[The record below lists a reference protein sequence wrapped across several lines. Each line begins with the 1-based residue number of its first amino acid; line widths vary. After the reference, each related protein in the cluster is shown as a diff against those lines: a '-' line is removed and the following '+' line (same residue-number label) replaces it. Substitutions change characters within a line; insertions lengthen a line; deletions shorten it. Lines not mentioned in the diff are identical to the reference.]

1 MEESRLTN
9 NNRSGTAGGTAG
21 HRAGGRAD
29 CHMHME
35 VVVLLDMPMEVVV
48 LVDRAAAVE
57 VVVLVDMHILFPCVT
72 YSERAKIDIRGNT
85 DSSNF
90 QMSGRKEEN
99 IGRRGRAAVVVLG
112 DIGRS
117 PRMQYHAL
125 SLARQASLEVDIVAY
140 GVDFMI
146 LSEFHFWVL

>member
-72 YSERAKIDIRGNT
+72 
-85 DSSNF
+85 
-90 QMSGRKEEN
+90 
-99 IGRRGRAAVVVLG
+99 
-112 DIGRS
+112 
-117 PRMQYHAL
+117 
-125 SLARQASLEVDIVAY
+125 
-140 GVDFMI
+140 
-146 LSEFHFWVL
+146 